1 MGGLFTTINTYYNV
15 IKTIINT
22 SCIISFEYVK
32 YKLFRLNT
40 YDNFL
45 TRLGTKLSRE
55 NVFYTKMAQTVS
67 TSSSFCN
74 KLTSFTDNVPY
85 NEEEVDWECLDDLQ
99 NNAGID
105 IHKPYMPI
113 KSGTISLIFNGTH
126 IKDNKNV
133 IIKIQRIGIQ
143 GFVEKSVINMSCIL
157 TLLSWLPWCFY
168 LNINEIF
175 NENKESMMRQLSFK
189 TEVENIMQFYSK
201 WNKPNLD
208 YIKIPYVYEEITS
221 MYPNVIVMERIFG
234 TTLDAVCDTDRD
246 IYANILAKFNTKSF
260 FIDGIYHGDLHPG
273 NILFIKNPNPNPN
286 PNPNSEYTLGIL
298 DFGIVGSVN
307 KKQKDSIYM
316 LFDNIFNGDH
326 VQVACTIVDDIS
338 DWQNSKIVKYDKSYL
353 ELIEILTNY
362 SKLRF
367 VKESVLLDTH
377 DIIYI
382 NKILNAYGIS
392 LSKEFCRIELSFAIS
407 DSVCK
412 LLSYKKTYSE
422 QLLDIFNSTINN
434 K

>member
-1 MGGLFTTINTYYNV
+1 MGEIFTSINRYFTF

-32 YKLFRLNT
+32 YRLFRLNT
-40 YDNFL
+40 YDKFL
-45 TRLGTKLSRE
+45 INVGTKLSRE
-55 NVFYTKMAQTVS
+55 NIFYTKIAQTVS
-67 TSSSFCN
+67 SSRFCD

-85 NEEEVDWECLDDLQ
+85 NEGEVDWECLDELQ
-99 NNAGID
+99 KNAGIE
-105 IHKPYMPI
+105 INKPYMPI

-133 IIKIQRIGIQ
+133 IIKIQRIGIK
-143 GFVEKSVINMSCIL
+143 GFLEKSVTNMTYIL
-157 TLLSWLPWCFY
+157 NLLYWLPWCY
-168 LNINEIF
+168 NLNINEIF
-175 NENKESMMRQLSFK
+175 SENKESMMRQLSFK
-189 TEVENIMQFYSK
+189 TEVDNIMRFYSK

-208 YIKIPYVYEEITS
+208 YIKIPYVYEDITK

-234 TTLDAVCDTDRD
+234 TTLDAVCNTDRD

-273 NILFIKNPNPNPN
+273 NILFIKNTPTRAAESE
-286 PNPNSEYTLGIL
+286 SEYTLGIL

-307 KKQKDSIYM
+307 KKQKDSIYT

-326 VQVACTIVDDIS
+326 IQVACTIVDEIS
-338 DWQNSKIVKYDKSYL
+338 DWQNSKIVKYDKNYL
-353 ELIEILTNY
+353 ELIEKLTNY

-382 NKILNAYGIS
+382 NKILKEYNMC
-392 LSKEFCRIELSFAIS
+392 LSKDFCRIELSFAIS